1 MVSVAAHFSHVQ
13 LARFVHGHA
22 SDLLDLF
29 AYRSAFGLQ
38 IRLQFSGSL
47 FQISDPLLAGF
58 QFLLALTNLLQ
69 LAVQRFF
76 ALFRAGL
83 RGLDVR
89 QGGLH
94 LAVECMA
101 ALGGSLLSLQL
112 NGLTAGFGLRSGC
125 RNHALRFLGGSRD
138 GAGGEVLH

>member
-1 MVSVAAHFSHVQ
+1 MVSVAAHFGHVQ
-13 LARFVHGHA
+13 LARLVHGHA
-22 SDLLDLF
+22 SDLLDLLTNRGALCF
-29 AYRSAFGLQ
+29 Q

-47 FQISDPLLAGF
+47 LQISDPLLAGF
-58 QFLLALTNLLQ
+58 QFLLSLTNLLQ

-76 ALFRAGL
+76 TLFRPCL
-83 RGLDVR
+83 RRLDVC

-101 ALGGSLLSLQL
+101 ALGGGLLSLQL

-125 RNHALRFLGGSRD
+125 RNHALRFLGGSRH
-138 GAGGEVLH
+138 GSGGEVLY

>member
-22 SDLLDLF
+22 SDLLDLL
-29 AYRSAFGLQ
+29 ANRSAFGLQ

-138 GAGGEVLH
+138 GAGGEVLY

>member
-1 MVSVAAHFSHVQ
+1 MVSVASYFGHVQ

-22 SDLLDLF
+22 SDLLDLL

-58 QFLLALTNLLQ
+58 QFLLALANLLQ
-69 LAVQRFF
+69 LAIQRFF

-83 RGLDVR
+83 RRLDVR

-94 LAVECMA
+94 FAVECMA

-125 RNHALRFLGGSRD
+125 RHHALCFLGGSRH
-138 GAGGEVLH
+138 GAGGKLLY